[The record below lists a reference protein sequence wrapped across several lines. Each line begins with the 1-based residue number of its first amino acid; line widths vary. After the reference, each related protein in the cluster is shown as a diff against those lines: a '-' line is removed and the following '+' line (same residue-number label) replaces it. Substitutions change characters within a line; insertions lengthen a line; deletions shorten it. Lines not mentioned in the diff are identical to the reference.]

1 MSYSNQYKDVEG
13 IIDTLLVLDTFCASK
28 NIEIEIV
35 VVGASGILLFIEM
48 MNKKTTYRPTR
59 DIDIRITEGVV
70 TQELKTALQE
80 YEIEIV
86 EGVIQFPPRE
96 DFQENGFR
104 HKIEGLF
111 EAIEVYVPDI
121 ELLACTKI
129 FSSRQKDLED
139 LESTNLLELCDKS
152 KLLELVEEYKSN
164 MTWNDPFCN
173 VHDLSRIFQE
183 KGI

>member
-1 MSYSNQYKDVEG
+1 MSYSNQYKDVED
-13 IIDTLLVLDTFCASK
+13 IIDTLLVLDTFCAAK
-28 NIEIEIV
+28 NIHVEFV

-48 MNKKTTYRPTR
+48 MSKEMVYRPTR
-59 DIDIRITEGVV
+59 DIDIRVTDGVV
-70 TQELKTALQE
+70 TTELKDALQE

-96 DFQENGFR
+96 DFQEVGFR

-111 EAIEVYVPDI
+111 EAIDVYIPDI

-139 LESTNLLELCDKS
+139 LENTNLLKLCDKN

>member
-1 MSYSNQYKDVEG
+1 MTMIAKSS
-13 IIDTLLVLDTFCASK
+13 ISH
-28 NIEIEIV
+28 EIV
-35 VVGASGILLFIEM
+35 IVSALGILIFIEL
-48 MNKKTTYRPTR
+48 MNKKTMYRPTR
-59 DIDIRITEGVV
+59 DIDIRITEGTV
-70 TQELKTALQE
+70 TQELKAALQE

-96 DFQENGFR
+96 DFQENDFR
-104 HKIEGLF
+104 NKIEGLF

-152 KLLELVEEYKSN
+152 KPLELVEEYKSN